1 MKTHKHCKDAEA
13 LLQKKKDLRNKLE
26 AQKKTDKLEFVSIEI
41 SEVRRRRKMMRQRMM
56 MMIA

>member
-41 SEVRRRRKMMRQRMM
+41 SEVRRKMMRQRMM